1 MENIDKDYG
10 DLLRDVALLDK
21 LKKEEEK
28 NYNMIIKKIQKHR
41 NGRAFWRIALSGA
54 AVVLVSLVLGNLLK
68 NEGDHL
74 LIDVDEY
81 ALVESPVLITETGE
95 HIALKDNNSYTL
107 EYVDPTA
114 DANTGTNTNAKAS
127 AIDARNAERGIAKEA
142 NHQADNATAVNRN
155 TVVIPNGY
163 TYNIKFDD
171 GTEAHIN
178 SGSYIEYPKSFSN
191 KQKRVVSLT
200 GEGYFKV
207 AKSDKPFIVKA
218 NGLEVTV
225 YGTEFNVNTNKE
237 SRVEVVLVRGAV
249 GVKGGGADDEILLSP
264 NEMLVFNL
272 KSGQSHKQVVDADD
286 YLGWMN
292 GDFTCSNSSL
302 FDLLDEICAFYGIE
316 IEKDELLSDQ
326 MITISLSRQLGYKQM
341 MEIMEA
347 AFGLV
352 FTQEDKNEF
361 RCSKHETIIIEY

>member
-10 DLLRDVALLDK
+10 DLLKDVALLDK
-21 LKKEEEK
+21 LKKEEEQNFNLIIRKIHRRK
-28 NYNMIIKKIQKHR
+28 NSRI
-41 NGRAFWRIALSGA
+41 FWRIALSGA

-68 NEGDHL
+68 NEGNYIM
-74 LIDVDEY
+74 IDVDEY
-81 ALVESPVLITETGE
+81 ALVETPVLITETGE
-95 HIALKDNNSYTL
+95 EIALKNNNSYTL

-114 DANTGTNTNAKAS
+114 DANVVADAEETAT
-127 AIDARNAERGIAKEA
+127 DARKVERRVAKEA
-142 NHQADNATAVNRN
+142 NHQTGNATAVNRN
-155 TVVIPNGY
+155 TVIIPNGY

-218 NGLEVTV
+218 NGIDVTV

-237 SRVEVVLVRGAV
+237 SRVEVVLVSGAV
-249 GVKGGGADDEILLSP
+249 GVKDEDAGDEILLSP
-264 NEMLVFNL
+264 NEMVVFNV
-272 KSGQSHKQVVDADD
+272 KSGQSHKQVVDTDD

-302 FDLLDEICAFYGIE
+302 FDLLDEICAFYGIA

-326 MITISLSRQLGYKQM
+326 MITISLSRKLGYKQM

-361 RCSKHETIIIEY
+361 RCSKHEAITIE